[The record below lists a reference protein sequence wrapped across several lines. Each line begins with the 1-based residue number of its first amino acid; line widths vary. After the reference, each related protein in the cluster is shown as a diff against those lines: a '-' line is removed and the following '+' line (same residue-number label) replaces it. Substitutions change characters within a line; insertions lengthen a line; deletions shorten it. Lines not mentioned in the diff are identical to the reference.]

1 LVEVHVLGPLEAVV
15 DGVPVPLGPPQQ
27 RALLALLA
35 LRAGEVVSRDRIVD
49 ELWGERPPATA
60 AKVVQGYV
68 SALRKVLVTDVV
80 RTRSP
85 GYVLG
90 LEADALDLERFER
103 LAAAGRTALADGHAA
118 DAAARLR
125 EALALWRG
133 PPLADLGAVPFASG
147 EAARLEEL
155 RLAALADRI
164 EADLALGRGE
174 VTGELDALV
183 AEHPLHERLRRQHML
198 ALYRA
203 GRQAEALAAYQ
214 AARRALVDELG
225 IEPSRE
231 LRELE
236 QAILRQDPGLDP
248 TPLEAPAPAP
258 PPGRSGFVGR
268 AAELAVVDGALDDA
282 LGGSGRLVLISG
294 EPGIGKSRFAEEL
307 ADHARRRGV
316 RVCVGRC
323 WEAGGAPPYWPWVQ
337 VLEAYLGD
345 AGPEALVTQPRG
357 GIADLATILPEVRE
371 LVPDLP
377 AAPPPDSEG
386 ARFRVLQAVGALL
399 RSAAGARPLMI
410 GVDDL
415 HAADAPSLLLLRF
428 VAGQLEGTPLLIVGA
443 YRDTEI
449 GPELTD
455 TLAEVV
461 RESGTEQVSLR
472 GLSGPDTSRL
482 LAQTIGEPPTDDLAA
497 EIHTE
502 TQGNPLFAKEIGRLL
517 AAEGVTA
524 GGRLPIPR
532 GVLEAL
538 GRRLQRQSEE
548 CREVLTLASVV
559 GREFDTGVLELTSG
573 VGEEAL
579 FEALDEA
586 ADAGLVGEAPDGA
599 GRLRFSHILVRDALY
614 QDLPAPR
621 RSRLHLA
628 IGDALEELYADNP
641 EPHVAELARHY
652 GASGPA
658 AAEKATAY
666 AQRAGDRAAAQYG
679 YEEAAT
685 WYATALELLETA
697 RSGDA
702 DRVRDLLLAR
712 GEALSR
718 AGSGDEA
725 REVLRRAA
733 ELAEQAGRS
742 DQLARAAIEYSG
754 RFLWSRGSIDR
765 FYVPLIERALA
776 AIGHEDSSARACL
789 LARLAAAR
797 RDDAPLEHRVAL
809 AAEAIEIAERLGQP
823 VTLAMALE
831 GQWIATEAPEN
842 AHSAAATTARM
853 IEVAERIGDKERIYE
868 AHEHRHNAVWMLGDR
883 PASDVERDILA
894 GFAEELRQPAQRW
907 HIGTVRTMVAL
918 MEGDFDEAEQLID
931 ETARVGRRV
940 ERWNAEVS
948 RRLALFVLRRE
959 QGRLAELADTMRRSV
974 AEFPPLLRFACAQ
987 THLEAELGRES
998 EARAMLEALLALD
1011 LEREHRDSEWLFAMA
1026 LLADPCARLAD
1037 ERGTRKLYR
1046 LLLPFERL
1054 YVVAPIEAVFG
1065 SMTRCLGVLATA
1077 LGRYDD
1083 AERHF
1088 EGAIAL
1094 ERSMRARPWIAHAQD
1109 DLAAMLVAKG
1119 DPEAARPHV
1128 DAAIV
1133 GYRAL
1138 GMETWAERAIRRQQP

>member
-1 LVEVHVLGPLEAVV
+1 LVEVRVLGPLEAVV
-15 DGVPVPLGPPQQ
+15 DGVSVSLGPPQQ

-35 LRAGEVVSRDRIVD
+35 LHAGEVISRDRIVD

-68 SALRKVLVTDVV
+68 SGLRRVLGPEVV

-90 LEADALDLERFER
+90 LEPDALDLERFER
-103 LAAAGRTALADGHAA
+103 LAAEGQAALAEGRAIR
-118 DAAARLR
+118 AAAGLR

-133 PPLADLGAVPFASG
+133 PPLADLGAVPFAQR
-147 EAARLEEL
+147 EATRLDEL

-174 VTGELDALV
+174 VAGELDALV

-203 GRQAEALAAYQ
+203 GRPAEALAAYR

-225 IEPSRE
+225 IEPGRE

-236 QAILRQDPGLDP
+236 RAILRQDPALDVAP
-248 TPLEAPAPAP
+248 AEAPAPAAG
-258 PPGRSGFVGR
+258 GRGFVGR
-268 AAELAVVDGALDDA
+268 APELAALDDALDAA
-282 LGGSGRLVLISG
+282 LGGSGRLVVVGG
-294 EPGIGKSRFAEEL
+294 EPGIGKSRLAEEI
-307 ADHARRRGV
+307 AGHARRRGA

-323 WEAGGAPPYWPWVQ
+323 WEAGGAPAYWPWVQ
-337 VLEAYLGD
+337 VLRAYLGD
-345 AGPEALVTQPRG
+345 AGPGALLTQPPQG
-357 GIADLATILPEVRE
+357 VAELATILPEIRE

-386 ARFRVLQAVGALL
+386 ARFRLLQAVGSLL
-399 RSAAGARPLMI
+399 RTAAGARPLVI
-410 GVDDL
+410 GLDDL

-428 VAGQLEGTPLLIVGA
+428 VAGQLEGAPLLIVGC

-449 GPELTD
+449 GAELTD

-461 RESGTEQVSLR
+461 RESGTEQVPLR

-497 EIHTE
+497 EIHAE

-532 GVLEAL
+532 GVLEAI

-548 CREVLTLASVV
+548 CRAVLTFASVV
-559 GREFDTGVLELTSG
+559 GREFDPGVLELTSSL
-573 VGEEAL
+573 GEEAL

-586 ADAGLVGEAPDGA
+586 ADAGLVGDAPDGV

-621 RSRLHLA
+621 RSRLHRA
-628 IGDALEELYADNP
+628 IGDALEELYAGNP

-658 AAEKATAY
+658 AAEKAIAY
-666 AQRAGDRAAAQYG
+666 AQQAGDRAAAQYG

-685 WYATALELLETA
+685 WYASALELLETA

-702 DRVRDLLLAR
+702 NRVRELLLAR

-733 ELAEQAGRS
+733 ELAEQAGRP

-765 FYVPLIERALA
+765 FYVPLLERALA

-809 AAEAIEIAERLGQP
+809 ATEAVQMAERLGQP

-831 GQWIATEAPEN
+831 GQWIATEAPES
-842 AHSAAATTARM
+842 AHSAPGTTARM
-853 IEVAERIGDKERIYE
+853 IEIAERIGDKERIYE
-868 AHEHRHNAVWMLGDR
+868 AHEHWHNAVWMLGDR

-894 GFAEELRQPAQRW
+894 GLAEELRQPAQRW

-918 MEGDFDEAEQLID
+918 MEGNFDEAEQLIE

-959 QGRLAELADTMRRSV
+959 QGRLAEIADTMRRSV
-974 AEFPPLLRFACAQ
+974 AEFPSLLRFVCARA
-987 THLEAELGRES
+987 HLEAELGRES
-998 EARAMLEALLALD
+998 EARAALEALLALD

-1065 SMTRCLGVLATA
+1065 SMARCLGVLATA
-1077 LGRYDD
+1077 LRHYDD
-1083 AERHF
+1083 AKRHF
-1088 EGAIAL
+1088 ESAIAL
-1094 ERSMRARPWIAHAQD
+1094 ERSMRAQPWIAHAQD
-1109 DLAAMLVAKG
+1109 DLAAMLLARG
-1119 DPEAARPHV
+1119 DPEAARPHA
-1128 DAAIV
+1128 DAAIAE
-1133 GYRAL
+1133 YRTL
-1138 GMETWAERAIRRQQP
+1138 GMEAWAERAVRRQQP